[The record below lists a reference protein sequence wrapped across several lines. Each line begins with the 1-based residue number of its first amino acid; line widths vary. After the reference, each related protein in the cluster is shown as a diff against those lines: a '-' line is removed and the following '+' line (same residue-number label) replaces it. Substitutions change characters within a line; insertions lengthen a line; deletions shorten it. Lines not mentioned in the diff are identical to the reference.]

1 MQGRN
6 MMRKTAIL
14 IGAMLAWAAP
24 AVYAN
29 APNQVIEEAVE
40 LLTEGLDT
48 RRDELAA
55 DETALRDFIDGILL
69 PRFDRDF
76 AAAAVLGK
84 HWRSADDAQK
94 QRFIDAFYESL
105 LQRYA
110 DGVVEFDMERV
121 EILPYKGDPKK
132 RTTVVRTQVRL
143 DDGSKVPVD
152 YTLVN
157 REDRWRMF
165 DVKIEGVSYVINFRK
180 ELESEIRAT
189 NLEAVIQRLERD
201 AGLVAP

>member
-1 MQGRN
+1 MN
-6 MMRKTAIL
+6 MLRTIAIL
-14 IGAMLAWAAP
+14 LSALLLTVPAA
-24 AVYAN
+24 AQAN
-29 APNQVIEEAVE
+29 APNEVIEQAVN

-48 RRDELAA
+48 RRDELST
-55 DETALRDFIDGILL
+55 DEAALREFIDGILL

-84 HWRSADDAQK
+84 HWRSASDDQK

-110 DGVVEFDMERV
+110 DGVVEFDMDRV
-121 EILPYKGDPKK
+121 EILPYKGDAKK

-143 DDGSKVPVD
+143 DDGSKIPVD

-157 REDRWRMF
+157 REERWRMF

-189 NLEAVIQRLERD
+189 SLEAVIQRLERD
-201 AGLVAP
+201 AGLVASE

>member
-1 MQGRN
+1 MLR
-6 MMRKTAIL
+6 TSAIL
-14 IGAMLAWAAP
+14 LGALLLSASP
-24 AVYAN
+24 AVQAN
-29 APNQVIEEAVE
+29 APNEVIEEAVD

-48 RRDELAA
+48 RRDELSA
-55 DETALRDFIDGILL
+55 DEAALREFIDGILL

-84 HWRSADDAQK
+84 HWRSANDDQK
-94 QRFIDAFYESL
+94 RRFIDAFYESL

-110 DGVVEFDMERV
+110 DGVVEFDMDRV
-121 EILPYKGDPKK
+121 EILPYKGDAKK

-143 DDGSKVPVD
+143 DDGSKIPVD

-157 REDRWRMF
+157 REERWRMF

-189 NLEAVIQRLERD
+189 SLEAVIRRLERD
-201 AGLVAP
+201 AGLTAGE

>member
-1 MQGRN
+1 MLRT
-6 MMRKTAIL
+6 TAIL
-14 IGAMLAWAAP
+14 LSALLLTVPAA
-24 AVYAN
+24 AQAN
-29 APNQVIEEAVE
+29 APNEVIEQAVD

-48 RRDELAA
+48 RRDELST
-55 DETALRDFIDGILL
+55 DESALRDFIDGILL

-84 HWRSADDAQK
+84 HWRSASDEQK

-105 LQRYA
+105 VQRYA

-121 EILPYKGDPKK
+121 EILPYKGDAKK

-143 DDGSKVPVD
+143 DDGSKIPVD

-157 REDRWRMF
+157 REERWRMF

-189 NLEAVIQRLERD
+189 SLEAVIQRLERD
-201 AGLVAP
+201 AGLVASE

>member
-1 MQGRN
+1 MIR
-6 MMRKTAIL
+6 TTVIL
-14 IGAMLAWAAP
+14 LGALLLSVAP
-24 AVYAN
+24 AVQAN
-29 APNQVIEEAVE
+29 APNEVIEEAVD

-69 PRFDRDF
+69 PRFDRNF

-84 HWRSADDAQK
+84 HWKSASDEQK

-110 DGVVEFDMERV
+110 DGVVEFDMDRV
-121 EILPYKGDPKK
+121 EILPYKGDAKK

-143 DDGSKVPVD
+143 DDGSKIPVD

-189 NLEAVIQRLERD
+189 SLEAVIARLERD
-201 AGLVAP
+201 AGITAGE

>member
-1 MQGRN
+1 MLR
-6 MMRKTAIL
+6 TIAIL
-14 IGAMLAWAAP
+14 LSALLLTVPVAAQ
-24 AVYAN
+24 AN
-29 APNQVIEEAVE
+29 APNEVIEQAVN
-40 LLTEGLDT
+40 LLTEGLNT

-55 DETALRDFIDGILL
+55 DDDLLREFIDSILL

-84 HWRSADDAQK
+84 HWRSASDEQK
-94 QRFIDAFYESL
+94 QRFIEAFYESL

-121 EILPYKGDPKK
+121 EVLPYKGDANK

-143 DDGSKVPVD
+143 DDGSKIPVD

-189 NLEAVIQRLERD
+189 SLEAVITRLERD
-201 AGLVAP
+201 AGLVAASE